1 MPEDVF
7 KVPKSPARVILD
19 VPPDPPIERRV
30 YVSEL
35 AEKHRGRE
43 TACDLLEAQGRFL
56 PVVSADG
63 KFALI
68 SKQAIRWVKVLEPQ
82 EAEWLY
88 FEERDNAPRIE
99 VWCEFHEGD
108 RLEGAIHAVTPEGK
122 QRVQDVV
129 NGEAGF
135 LHLEAKDDL
144 YLVNLSLVKTIGLM
158 GG

>member
-19 VPPDPPIERRV
+19 VPPDPPVERTV

-43 TACDLLEAQGRFL
+43 TVYDLLEAQGRFL

-68 SKQAIRWVKVLEPQ
+68 SKQAIRWVKVAKPDE
-82 EAEWLY
+82 EEWLY
-88 FEERDNAPRIE
+88 FEEKDAAPKLD
-99 VWCEFHEGD
+99 VWCEFHQGD
-108 RLEGAIHAVTPEGK
+108 RLEGAIYAVTPEGK

-135 LHLEAKDDL
+135 LHLESKDGL
-144 YLVNLSLVKTIGLM
+144 YLVNLALVKTIGLL